1 MSKKLLQK
9 DKGIFV
15 KGYCMNRK
23 IKGVVEINEKP
34 EFYQVNY
41 SPVNP
46 NLEGVIYKGKK
57 CTMDESLYNAFRKCT
72 QKTGKSYD
80 VFALIFKI
88 LAVWI
93 LIMIFV
99 PVLGMIVMMIQMVQH
114 PEDSAPAMLLIPV
127 TIIIGTILAG
137 VLLLKASSKIS
148 EHGKAYEAAISSV
161 RPWLSECYMYKK
173 RLIMRYRY
181 DTGDHIDYKYYIN
194 LQDFLVEILNFSE
207 DWCSV
212 EYVYAII
219 IKQKGKDTFFLFHT
233 DE

>member
-1 MSKKLLQK
+1 
-9 DKGIFV
+9 
-15 KGYCMNRK
+15 MNRK
-23 IKGVVEINEKP
+23 INGVVEINEKP
-34 EFYQVNY
+34 ELYQVNY

-46 NLEGVIYKGKK
+46 NLEEFIYKGKK

-72 QKTGKSYD
+72 QKTGKLYD

-99 PVLGMIVMMIQMVQH
+99 PVLGMIVMMIQMVQY
-114 PEDSAPAMLLIPV
+114 PDDSAPAMLLIPIA
-127 TIIIGTILAG
+127 IIVGFILAG

-148 EHGKAYEAAISSV
+148 EHGKAYEAAISSI

-212 EYVYAII
+212 ECVYAVI
-219 IKQKGKDTFFLFHT
+219 IKQKGKDTFFLFHA

>member
-1 MSKKLLQK
+1 
-9 DKGIFV
+9 
-15 KGYCMNRK
+15 MNRK

-34 EFYQVNY
+34 ELYQVDY

-46 NLEGVIYKGKK
+46 NLEGAIYKGKK
-57 CTMDESLYNAFRKCT
+57 CTMDESLYNAFLKCT

-99 PVLGMIVMMIQMVQH
+99 PVFGMIVMMIQMVQH
-114 PEDSAPAMLLIPV
+114 PDDSAPAMLLIPI

-148 EHGKAYEAAISSV
+148 EHGKAYGAAISSV